1 MYFLLQIFW
10 HFWLKIRFISKK
22 VQLLLLV
29 ASIATNQIC
38 YAISNHSFYELAL
51 TILSYSKWSNTTRP
65 TICVIDNP
73 DAALQFQTSIKQL
86 SYDYQVQAVTA
97 KDFTKTECHVAYFS
111 TTIPQQQQSLIQAY
125 PSRSLLSLSTNNP
138 DCEVGSIFCLYHKKT
153 FSTFKV
159 NLDALSYSKVHID
172 PRVLILAKNAE

>member
-1 MYFLLQIFW
+1 MSLASHFW

-38 YAISNHSFYELAL
+38 YAISNHSYYELAL

-97 KDFTKTECHVAYFS
+97 KDFAKADCHVAYFS

-125 PSRSLLSLSTNNP
+125 PSRSLLSLSINNSA
-138 DCEVGSIFCLYHKKT
+138 CEVGSIFCLYHKKT